1 MKDYYHFLGVSE
13 TSSVDEIKRAYR
25 RKVSTVHPDVN
36 PSPNANDEFIELNE
50 AYEHLIKAK
59 TGFVFDNT
67 TDQYAKPRRA
77 PAEADFVDEARA
89 RAREYAKKEYSEFVN
104 SSYYKTHIA
113 LFSIFDYFMFGL
125 MSVVFIAFFIYTSI
139 YLGVVGII
147 ITTLIVAVFIP
158 FFIHSFKNIATPSK
172 ADAINALKMVV
183 SHDMFSWS
191 IMTIFNLIAFFQY
204 AFVTF
209 LPFKFIAGLYL
220 LVPSVAQ
227 LIYSILG
234 RTRAQDPLVTPFRIK
249 KPITIIWGV
258 FPLLF
263 SMYLLTNYQFSS
275 NERVETYSYHEDYD
289 SDGSF
294 CVLENNKYEEYGGI
308 RFVFLD
314 SNFYDNQFVTYT
326 IADGYWG
333 VDVLKKYSLSTTRK
347 P

>member
-1 MKDYYHFLGVSE
+1 MRDYYSILGVPE

-59 TGFVFDNT
+59 TGFIFNSVTN
-67 TDQYAKPRRA
+67 QYAKPRRA
-77 PAEADFVDEARA
+77 PAEADFAAEARA
-89 RAREYAKKEYSEFVN
+89 RARENAKKEYSEFVN

-113 LFSIFDYFMFGL
+113 LFSIFDYFMFGV
-125 MSVVFIAFFIYTSI
+125 MSVVFIAFFVYVSI
-139 YLGVVGII
+139 YLGLTGIV
-147 ITTLIVAVFIP
+147 ITAVILIVFVP
-158 FFIHSFKNIATPSK
+158 FFVSSFKNIATPSK
-172 ADAINALKMVV
+172 SDAINALKMVV
-183 SHDMFSWS
+183 FHDLFSWS
-191 IMTIFNLIAFFQY
+191 MMTIFNLIAFFQY

-209 LPFKFIAGLYL
+209 LPFKLIAGLYL
-220 LVPSVAQ
+220 LVPATIQ
-227 LIYSILG
+227 LIYSTWS
-234 RTRAQDPLVTPFRIK
+234 RTRNQDSLVKSFRLK
-249 KPITIIWGV
+249 KPMTFIWGV
-258 FPLLF
+258 FPFLF
-263 SMYLLTNYQFSS
+263 SLYLFTNYQYSS

-294 CVLENNKYEEYGGI
+294 CVLENNKYNEYGGI

-314 SNFYDNQFVTYT
+314 SSFYDNQFVTYT

-333 VDVLKKYSLSTTRK
+333 VDVLKKYSFSTTRT